1 MILKEA
7 ERQQKGTVEVCRDYE
22 PKRKIWLMYV
32 EVMLQ
37 HNSNSK
43 IRANDLEV
51 TKLVENY
58 D

>member
-1 MILKEA
+1 
-7 ERQQKGTVEVCRDYE
+7 
-22 PKRKIWLMYV
+22 MYV

-37 HNSNSK
+37 HNSNSE

>member
-1 MILKEA
+1 
-7 ERQQKGTVEVCRDYE
+7 
-22 PKRKIWLMYV
+22 MYV